1 MIKFISL
8 FSGSSGN
15 SYFLQIDGNKFLV
28 DVGVPHSKIVQELK
42 KIGEKI
48 SNIDAI
54 FITHEHIDHVRAL
67 SLINKKYDIPIYINK
82 KTFNQVSSRIEIFQE
97 NNIKLFSN
105 EEFKHNNIKIKP
117 FSVLHDAID
126 PVGFSFFDKND
137 NKATVVTDLGKITD
151 EVYENVVGS
160 DLLVLEANYDEEL
173 IRYSEYPLELIN
185 RIVSSEG
192 HLPNSESLNLVADL
206 ADKGLKH
213 IALAHISRSN
223 NNFEIVSQMFENT
236 INLNKDIKEK
246 ANIKVLRHD
255 GHSEA
260 LVIKDN

>member
-15 SYFLQIDGNKFLV
+15 SYFLQIDENKYLV
-28 DVGVPHSKIVQELK
+28 DVGVAHSKIVQELK

-67 SLINKKYDIPIYINK
+67 SLINKKYNIPIYINK
-82 KTFNQVSSRIEIFQE
+82 KTFNQISSKIEIFQE
-97 NNIKLFSN
+97 NNIKLFTN

-151 EVYENVVGS
+151 EVYDNVVGS

-206 ADKGLKH
+206 VDKGLKH

-223 NNFEIVSQMFENT
+223 NNFEIVSQMFENR

-260 LVIKDN
+260 LVIKDK

>member
-15 SYFLQIDGNKFLV
+15 SYFLQIDESKYLV
-28 DVGVPHSKIVQELK
+28 DVGVSHSKILQELK

-126 PVGFSFFDKND
+126 PVGFSFFW
-137 NKATVVTDLGKITD
+137 
-151 EVYENVVGS
+151 
-160 DLLVLEANYDEEL
+160 
-173 IRYSEYPLELIN
+173 
-185 RIVSSEG
+185 
-192 HLPNSESLNLVADL
+192 
-206 ADKGLKH
+206 
-213 IALAHISRSN
+213 
-223 NNFEIVSQMFENT
+223 
-236 INLNKDIKEK
+236 
-246 ANIKVLRHD
+246 
-255 GHSEA
+255 
-260 LVIKDN
+260 

>member
-15 SYFLQIDGNKFLV
+15 SYFLQIDENKYLV
-28 DVGVPHSKIVQELK
+28 DVGVAHSKIVQELK

-67 SLINKKYDIPIYINK
+67 SLINKKYNIPIYINK
-82 KTFNQVSSRIEIFQE
+82 KTFNQISSKIEIFQE
-97 NNIKLFSN
+97 NNIKLFTN

-151 EVYENVVGS
+151 EVYDNVVGS

-206 ADKGLKH
+206 VDKGLKH

-223 NNFEIVSQMFENT
+223 NNFEIVSQMFENR

-260 LVIKDN
+260 FVFNN

>member
-15 SYFLQIDGNKFLV
+15 SYFLQIDENKYLV
-28 DVGVPHSKIVQELK
+28 DVGVAHSKIVQELK

-67 SLINKKYDIPIYINK
+67 SLINKKYNIPIYINK
-82 KTFNQVSSRIEIFQE
+82 KTFNQISSKIEIFQE
-97 NNIKLFSN
+97 NNIKLFTN

-151 EVYENVVGS
+151 EVYDNVVGS

-206 ADKGLKH
+206 VDKGLKH

-223 NNFEIVSQMFENT
+223 NNFEIVSQMFEDR

-260 LVIKDN
+260 LVIKDK

>member
-1 MIKFISL
+1 MGKFKSL
-8 FSGSSGN
+8 AT
-15 SYFLQIDGNKFLV
+15 FL
-28 DVGVPHSKIVQELK
+28 
-42 KIGEKI
+42 
-48 SNIDAI
+48 
-54 FITHEHIDHVRAL
+54 RA
-67 SLINKKYDIPIYINK
+67 
-82 KTFNQVSSRIEIFQE
+82 
-97 NNIKLFSN
+97 
-105 EEFKHNNIKIKP
+105 
-117 FSVLHDAID
+117 
-126 PVGFSFFDKND
+126 SFFDKND

-151 EVYENVVGS
+151 EVYDNVVGS

-206 ADKGLKH
+206 VDKGLKH

-223 NNFEIVSQMFENT
+223 NNFEIVSQMFENR

-260 LVIKDN
+260 LVIKDK